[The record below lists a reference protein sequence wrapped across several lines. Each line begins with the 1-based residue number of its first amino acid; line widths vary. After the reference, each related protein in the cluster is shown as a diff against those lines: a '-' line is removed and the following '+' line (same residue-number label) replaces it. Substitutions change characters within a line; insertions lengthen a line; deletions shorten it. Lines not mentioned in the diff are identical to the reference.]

1 MPIETDQQYLER
13 VVKAQAEEIER
24 LKQANLAL
32 RGERGR
38 QHTDKMLLIYTS
50 DALMVETDQQIIN
63 DVIRLMEDNCDC
75 EDVKQKMRD
84 FESWMKTQT
93 VESLTEEG

>member
-13 VVKAQAEEIER
+13 VVKEQAEEIER

-32 RGERGR
+32 RGGRGR